1 VTRAFALAVA
11 PNGAR
16 RTHAD
21 HPALPMTPA
30 ELGACA
36 RACLDAG
43 AAMIHL
49 HVRRADGTHSLEVA
63 DYAAG
68 IAAVRRAVGNDLVL
82 QVTTEAVGIYTPAQ
96 QIATVRALHPEAIS
110 VALREVL
117 PDADHAPAA
126 EAFFEWLWQEHITAQ
141 FILYDTDDV
150 AHYWRL
156 RARGAIRPGR
166 HWVLFVLGRYS
177 KGQLSS
183 PADLLPFL
191 AAWQMGVDDLSGTG
205 GATGTGAPPDT
216 TPWAMCAFGPRE
228 AECALAAVLQG
239 GHARIG
245 FENNLFLPDGSVSP
259 GNDASL
265 RALTAAASPL
275 ALAPMTADA
284 LRELTR

>member
-1 VTRAFALAVA
+1 MTRAFALAVA

-16 RTHAD
+16 RTHTD
-21 HPALPMTPA
+21 HRALPMTPA

-36 RACLDAG
+36 KACLDAG

-49 HVRRADGTHSLEVA
+49 HVRKADGTHSLEVV
-63 DYAAG
+63 DYTAG
-68 IAAVRRAVGNDLVL
+68 IDAVQRAVGRELVL

-110 VALREVL
+110 VALREVS
-117 PDADHAPAA
+117 PDAAHAPAA
-126 EAFFEWLWQEHITAQ
+126 AAFFAWLWQENIVTQ
-141 FILYDTDDV
+141 YILYDTEDV

-156 RARGAIRPGR
+156 RASGAIREGR

-183 PADLLPFL
+183 PSDLLPFL
-191 AAWQMGVDDLSGTG
+191 SAWE
-205 GATGTGAPPDT
+205 TGAQALG
-216 TPWAMCAFGPRE
+216 TPATATQWAMCAFGPRE
-228 AECALAAVLQG
+228 AECALAAVLLG

-245 FENNLFLPDGSVSP
+245 FENNLYLPDGSVSP
-259 GNDASL
+259 DNAASL
-265 RALTAAASPL
+265 GALTVAATPL

>member
-1 VTRAFALAVA
+1 MTRAYALAVA

-21 HPALPMTPA
+21 HPALPMTPD

-36 RACLDAG
+36 KACLDAG

-49 HVRRADGTHSLEVA
+49 HVRKADGTHSLEVP
-63 DYAAG
+63 DYVAG
-68 IAAVRRAVGNDLVL
+68 IAAVRRAVGNALVL
-82 QVTTEAVGIYTPAQ
+82 QVTTEAVGIYTPEQ
-96 QIATVRALHPEAIS
+96 QIATVHALRPEAIS

-117 PDADHAPAA
+117 PDAAHAPAA
-126 EAFFEWLWQEHITAQ
+126 EAFFEWLWQEHIVTQ
-141 FILYDTDDV
+141 YILYDAEDV

-156 RARGAIRPGR
+156 RAKGAIRPGR

-177 KGQLSS
+177 KGQLSAPS
-183 PADLLPFL
+183 DLLPFL
-191 AAWQMGVDDLSGTG
+191 SAWQAG
-205 GATGTGAPPDT
+205 GEHAGA

-245 FENNLFLPDGSVSP
+245 FENNLYLPDGSVSP
-259 GNDASL
+259 GNAASL
-265 RALTAAASPL
+265 DVLRAAATPL
-275 ALAPMTADA
+275 ALAPMSADG

>member
-1 VTRAFALAVA
+1 MTRAYALAVA

-21 HPALPMTPA
+21 HPALPMTPD

-36 RACLDAG
+36 KACLEVG
-43 AAMIHL
+43 TAMIHL
-49 HVRRADGTHSLEVA
+49 HVRKADGTHSLEVS

-68 IAAVRRAVGNDLVL
+68 IAAVRRAVGDELVL
-82 QVTTEAVGIYTPAQ
+82 QVTTEAVGIYAPAQ
-96 QIATVRALHPEAIS
+96 QIATVQALRPEAIS
-110 VALREVL
+110 VALREIL
-117 PDADHAPAA
+117 PDATHAPAA
-126 EAFFEWLWQEHITAQ
+126 QAFFGWLWRENVTAQ
-141 FILYDTDDV
+141 YILYDTEDV

-156 RARGAIRPGR
+156 RASGAIRPGR

-183 PADLLPFL
+183 PSDLLPFL
-191 AAWQMGVDDLSGTG
+191 SAWQ
-205 GATGTGAPPDT
+205 TGADALGEASGA

-228 AECALAAVLQG
+228 AECALAAVLYG

-245 FENNLFLPDGSVSP
+245 FENNLYLPDGSISP
-259 GNDASL
+259 DNAASL
-265 RALTAAASPL
+265 RALTSAAAPL

>member
-1 VTRAFALAVA
+1 MTRAYALAVA

-21 HPALPMTPA
+21 HPALPMTPD

-36 RACLDAG
+36 KACLDAG
-43 AAMIHL
+43 TAMIHL
-49 HVRRADGTHSLEVA
+49 HVRKADGTHSLEVP
-63 DYAAG
+63 DYTAG
-68 IAAVRRAVGNDLVL
+68 IVAVRRAVGNELVL
-82 QVTTEAVGIYTPAQ
+82 QVTTEAVGIYTPEQ
-96 QIATVRALHPEAIS
+96 QIATVHALRPEAIS

-117 PDADHAPAA
+117 PDAAHAPAA
-126 EAFFEWLWQEHITAQ
+126 EAFFAWLWREQITTQ
-141 FILYDTDDV
+141 YILYDTEDV

-156 RARGAIRPGR
+156 RASGAIPAGR

-183 PADLLPFL
+183 PSDLLPFL
-191 AAWQMGVDDLSGTG
+191 SAW
-205 GATGTGAPPDT
+205 GTGADALREDST
-216 TPWAMCAFGPRE
+216 ATPWAMCAFGPRE

-245 FENNLFLPDGSVSP
+245 FENNLYLPDGSLSP
-259 GNDASL
+259 DNAASL
-265 RALTAAASPL
+265 GALTAAATPL

>member
-1 VTRAFALAVA
+1 MTRAYALAVA

-21 HPALPMTPA
+21 HAALPMTPD

-36 RACLDAG
+36 KACLDAG

-49 HVRRADGTHSLEVA
+49 HVRKPDGTHSLEVP
-63 DYAAG
+63 DYTAG
-68 IAAVRRAVGNDLVL
+68 IAAVRRAVGNALVL
-82 QVTTEAVGIYTPAQ
+82 QVTTEAVGIYTPEQ
-96 QIATVRALHPEAIS
+96 QIATVQALRPEAIS

-117 PDADHAPAA
+117 PDAAHAPAA
-126 EAFFEWLWQEHITAQ
+126 EAFFAWLWQENIVTQ
-141 FILYDTDDV
+141 YILYDTEDV

-156 RARGAIRPGR
+156 RASGAIATGR

-183 PADLLPFL
+183 PSDLLPFL
-191 AAWQMGVDDLSGTG
+191 GAWQ
-205 GATGTGAPPDT
+205 TGAQALGEDVHA

-245 FENNLFLPDGSVSP
+245 FENNLYLPDGSVCP
-259 GNDASL
+259 DNAASL
-265 RALTAAASPL
+265 GALTSAATPL

>member
-1 VTRAFALAVA
+1 MTGTTRTFALAVA

-16 RTHAD
+16 RTHVD
-21 HPALPMTPA
+21 HRALPMTPD

-36 RACLDAG
+36 KACLDAG

-49 HVRRADGTHSLEVA
+49 HVRKADGTHSLEVP
-63 DYAAG
+63 DYTAG
-68 IAAVRRAVGNDLVL
+68 IDAVRRAVGNELVL
-82 QVTTEAVGIYTPAQ
+82 QVTTEAVGIYTPEQ

-117 PDADHAPAA
+117 PDAAHAPEA
-126 EAFFEWLWQEHITAQ
+126 EAFFGWLWQAHIAAQ
-141 FILYDTDDV
+141 YILYDTEDV
-150 AHYWRL
+150 THYWRL
-156 RARGAIRPGR
+156 RASGAIRPGR

-183 PADLLPFL
+183 PSDLLPFL
-191 AAWQMGVDDLSGTG
+191 AAWQA
-205 GATGTGAPPDT
+205 GAQALGEAITA

-228 AECALAAVLQG
+228 AECALAAVLYG

-245 FENNLFLPDGSVSP
+245 FENNLYLPDGSISP
-259 GNDASL
+259 DNAASL
-265 RALTAAASPL
+265 GALTAAATPL

>member
-1 VTRAFALAVA
+1 MTRAFALAVA

-16 RTHAD
+16 RTHVD
-21 HPALPMTPA
+21 HAALPMTPG

-36 RACLDAG
+36 KACLDAG

-49 HVRRADGTHSLEVA
+49 HVRKPDGTHSLEVA
-63 DYAAG
+63 HYEAG
-68 IAAVRRAVGNDLVL
+68 IAAVRRAVGDALVL

-96 QIATVRALHPEAIS
+96 QIATVHALRPEAIS
-110 VALREVL
+110 VALREVS
-117 PDADHAPAA
+117 PDAAHAPAA

-141 FILYDTDDV
+141 YILYDTEDV

-156 RARGAIRPGR
+156 RASGAIRPGR

-183 PADLLPFL
+183 PSDLLPFL
-191 AAWQMGVDDLSGTG
+191 TAWQAGAQAQGGT
-205 GATGTGAPPDT
+205 ADAADA

-259 GNDASL
+259 DNAASL
-265 RALTAAASPL
+265 RALTAAATPL
-275 ALAPMTADA
+275 ALAPMSADA
-284 LRELTR
+284 LRALTR

>member
-1 VTRAFALAVA
+1 MTRAFALAVA

-21 HPALPMTPA
+21 HRALPMTPE

-36 RACLDAG
+36 KACLDAG

-49 HVRRADGTHSLEVA
+49 HVRKADGTHSLEVP
-63 DYAAG
+63 DYTAG
-68 IAAVRRAVGNDLVL
+68 IAAVQRAVGRELVL
-82 QVTTEAVGIYTPAQ
+82 QVTTEAVGIYTPEQ
-96 QIATVRALHPEAIS
+96 QIATVHALHPEAIS
-110 VALREVL
+110 VALREVS
-117 PDADHAPAA
+117 PDAVHAPAA
-126 EAFFEWLWQEHITAQ
+126 EAFFTWLWQEHITAQ
-141 FILYDTDDV
+141 YILYDTEDV

-156 RARGAIRPGR
+156 RASGAIRPGR

-183 PADLLPFL
+183 PSDLLPFL
-191 AAWQMGVDDLSGTG
+191 SAWQAGAQGTG
-205 GATGTGAPPDT
+205 EAAGE

-245 FENNLFLPDGSVSP
+245 FENNLYLPDGRVSP
-259 GNDASL
+259 DNAASL
-265 RALTAAASPL
+265 GALTAAAAPL
-275 ALAPMTADA
+275 ALAPMTAGA

>member
-1 VTRAFALAVA
+1 MTRAYALAVA

-21 HPALPMTPA
+21 HPALPITPD

-36 RACLDAG
+36 KACLDAG

-49 HVRRADGTHSLEVA
+49 HVRKADGTHSLEVP
-63 DYAAG
+63 DYEAG
-68 IAAVRRAVGNDLVL
+68 IAAVRRAVGNALVL

-96 QIATVRALHPEAIS
+96 QIATVQALRPEAIS

-117 PDADHAPAA
+117 PDAAHAPAA
-126 EAFFEWLWQEHITAQ
+126 EAFFAWLWQTQIATQ
-141 FILYDTDDV
+141 YILYDTDDV

-156 RARGAIRPGR
+156 RARGAIAPGR

-183 PADLLPFL
+183 PTDLLPFL
-191 AAWQMGVDDLSGTG
+191 HAWK
-205 GATGTGAPPDT
+205 TGADALGEASDA

-245 FENNLFLPDGSVSP
+245 FENNLYLPDGSVSP
-259 GNDASL
+259 DNTASL
-265 RALTAAASPL
+265 GALTSAAAPL

>member
-1 VTRAFALAVA
+1 MTRAFALAVA

-21 HPALPMTPA
+21 HPALPMTPD

-36 RACLDAG
+36 KACLDVG

-49 HVRRADGTHSLEVA
+49 HVRKADGTHSLEVP
-63 DYAAG
+63 DYTAA
-68 IAAVRRAVGNDLVL
+68 IAAVRRAVGNELVL
-82 QVTTEAVGIYTPAQ
+82 QVTTEAVGIYAPAQ

-110 VALREVL
+110 VALREIL
-117 PDADHAPAA
+117 PDAAHAPAA
-126 EAFFEWLWQEHITAQ
+126 EAFFEWLWQERITAQ
-141 FILYDTDDV
+141 YILYDTEDV

-156 RARGAIRPGR
+156 RASGAIRPGR

-183 PADLLPFL
+183 PADLLPLL
-191 AAWQMGVDDLSGTG
+191 AAWHG
-205 GATGTGAPPDT
+205 GRARADAENDA

-259 GNDASL
+259 GNEASL
-265 RALTAAASPL
+265 RALTAAAVPL

>member
-1 VTRAFALAVA
+1 MTRAYALAVA

-16 RTHAD
+16 RTHVD
-21 HPALPMTPA
+21 HAALPMSPD

-36 RACLDAG
+36 KACLDAG

-49 HVRRADGTHSLEVA
+49 HVRKPDGTHSLEVP
-63 DYAAG
+63 DYTAG
-68 IAAVRRAVGNDLVL
+68 IAAVRRAVGNALVL

-96 QIATVRALHPEAIS
+96 QIATVQALRPEAIS

-117 PDADHAPAA
+117 PDAAHAPAA
-126 EAFFEWLWQEHITAQ
+126 EAFFAWLWQENIVTQ
-141 FILYDTDDV
+141 YILYDTEDV

-156 RARGAIRPGR
+156 RASGAIASGR

-183 PADLLPFL
+183 PSDLLPFL
-191 AAWQMGVDDLSGTG
+191 AAWQ
-205 GATGTGAPPDT
+205 TGAQALGEDVQA

-245 FENNLFLPDGSVSP
+245 FENNLYLPDGSVSP
-259 GNDASL
+259 DNAASL
-265 RALTAAASPL
+265 GALTSAATPL

>member
-1 VTRAFALAVA
+1 MNTPVARHYALAVA

-21 HPALPMTPA
+21 HPALPMTPD

-36 RACLDAG
+36 KACLDAG
-43 AAMIHL
+43 TAMIHL
-49 HVRRADGTHSLEVA
+49 HVRKADGTHSLEVP
-63 DYAAG
+63 DYEAG
-68 IAAVRRAVGNDLVL
+68 IAAVRRAVGNELVL

-96 QIATVRALHPEAIS
+96 QIATVRALRPEAIS

-117 PDADHAPAA
+117 PDAAHASAA
-126 EAFFEWLWQEHITAQ
+126 QAFFAWLWQSQITTQ
-141 FILYDTDDV
+141 YILYDTADV
-150 AHYWRL
+150 AQYWRL
-156 RARGAIRPGR
+156 RASGAIRPGR

-183 PADLLPFL
+183 PSDLLPFL
-191 AAWQMGVDDLSGTG
+191 NAWHAGVDAQGEAS
-205 GATGTGAPPDT
+205 AE

-245 FENNLFLPDGSVSP
+245 FENNLYLPDGSLCP
-259 GNDASL
+259 DNAASL
-265 RALTAAASPL
+265 GVLTSAARPL
-275 ALAPMTADA
+275 ALAPMTANA

>member
-1 VTRAFALAVA
+1 MTRAFALAVA

-16 RTHAD
+16 RTHVD
-21 HPALPMTPA
+21 HPALPMTPD

-36 RACLDAG
+36 KACLDAG

-63 DYAAG
+63 DYEAG
-68 IAAVRRAVGNDLVL
+68 IAAVRRAVGEELVL

-96 QIATVRALHPEAIS
+96 QIATVHSLRPEAIS

-117 PDADHAPAA
+117 PDDAHGPAA
-126 EAFFEWLWQEHITAQ
+126 EAFFEWMWQERIVAQ
-141 FILYDTDDV
+141 YILYDAADV

-156 RARGAIRPGR
+156 RAKGAIRPGR

-177 KGQLSS
+177 KGQLSAPS
-183 PADLLPFL
+183 DLLPFL
-191 AAWQMGVDDLSGTG
+191 TAWHDGGQSVGT
-205 GATGTGAPPDT
+205 APDGDG

-245 FENNLFLPDGSVSP
+245 FENNLYLPDGSVSP
-259 GNDASL
+259 GNAASL
-265 RALTAAASPL
+265 DVLRAAATPL
-275 ALAPMTADA
+275 ALTPMTAAA
-284 LRELTR
+284 LRELTN

>member
-1 VTRAFALAVA
+1 MTRAYALAVA

-21 HPALPMTPA
+21 HPALPMTPD

-36 RACLDAG
+36 KACLDAG

-49 HVRRADGTHSLEVA
+49 HVRKADGTHSLEVP
-63 DYAAG
+63 DYVAG
-68 IAAVRRAVGNDLVL
+68 IAAVRRAVGNALVL
-82 QVTTEAVGIYTPAQ
+82 QVTTEAVGIYTPEQ
-96 QIATVRALHPEAIS
+96 QIATVHALRPEAIS

-117 PDADHAPAA
+117 PDAAHAPAA
-126 EAFFEWLWQEHITAQ
+126 EAFFEWLWQENIATQ
-141 FILYDTDDV
+141 YILYDAEDV

-156 RARGAIRPGR
+156 RAKGAIRPGR

-177 KGQLSS
+177 KGQLSAPS
-183 PADLLPFL
+183 DLLPFL
-191 AAWQMGVDDLSGTG
+191 SAWQAG
-205 GATGTGAPPDT
+205 GENAGA

-245 FENNLFLPDGSVSP
+245 FENNLYLPDGSVSP
-259 GNDASL
+259 GNAASL
-265 RALTAAASPL
+265 DVLRAAATPL
-275 ALAPMTADA
+275 ALAPMSADG

>member
-1 VTRAFALAVA
+1 MTRNYALAVA

-16 RTHAD
+16 RTHVD
-21 HPALPMTPA
+21 HPALPMTPT
-30 ELGACA
+30 ELGECA
-36 RACLDAG
+36 KACLDAG

-49 HVRRADGTHSLEVA
+49 HVRKADGTHSLEVA

-68 IAAVRRAVGNDLVL
+68 IAAVRRAVGDALVL
-82 QVTTEAVGIYTPAQ
+82 QVTTEAVGIYTPEQ
-96 QIATVRALHPEAIS
+96 QIATVHALHPEAIS

-117 PDADHAPAA
+117 PDAAHAPAA
-126 EAFFEWLWQEHITAQ
+126 EAFFDWLWREQITTQ
-141 FILYDTDDV
+141 YILYDTEDV

-156 RARGAIRPGR
+156 RASGAIRPGR

-183 PADLLPFL
+183 PSDLLPFL
-191 AAWQMGVDDLSGTG
+191 AAWQV
-205 GATGTGAPPDT
+205 GADGLGEAADA

-228 AECALAAVLQG
+228 AECALAAVLHG

-245 FENNLFLPDGSVSP
+245 FENNLYLPDGSVSP
-259 GNDASL
+259 GNAASL
-265 RALTAAASPL
+265 GALTAAATPL